1 MSSPSNSFSNKQCLL
16 EDEETFDLDV
26 LKQSNS
32 PSSTFRDLVSNTC
45 HNNIKTR
52 VFPLPS
58 TNIRSRLP
66 SICYG
71 KDGSSSIDEYST
83 ESSSSTSDN
92 SELSLPKSN
101 YRIMILGAKKVGKT
115 SIVRQFLYDKFSD
128 GYKETVDDMY
138 RGEFDIYGKT
148 VGFDIQDV
156 SGQYVYEFPGMR
168 TVSLASTDAFILV
181 FSFDSFESWEEV
193 RQLRDM
199 IQADKG
205 EEVPIVIVGNKSDVT
220 TSLDERIPF
229 ESLEAT
235 VVFDWE
241 NGYVECSAK
250 ERFNINKIFKELLQQ
265 AKTKY
270 DFDGP
275 PSTPSYTNTQT
286 QSNAF
291 RGCNFSNPTTIR
303 NSTSPGILSQNGKTS
318 CPKSRGNDV
327 LKRRQSLPVV
337 CPVNVMSKIA
347 EKTEVNGAGSFGST
361 GSRKRGTLINGSLM
375 KHLNISGANGMSES
389 EKPDGI
395 KSGKS
400 PVNRRAS
407 MAALRKD
414 SCKVQ

>member
-1 MSSPSNSFSNKQCLL
+1 MSFPTNSFSNKHCLV
-16 EDEETFDLDV
+16 EDEETFDIGV
-26 LKQSNS
+26 HKQSNS

-58 TNIRSRLP
+58 TNIRTRLP

-71 KDGSSSIDEYST
+71 KDGSSVDENST
-83 ESSSSTSDN
+83 ESSSSTDN

-128 GYKETVDDMY
+128 GYKETMDDMY

-168 TVSLASTDAFILV
+168 TVSLASADAFVLV

-193 RQLRDM
+193 TQLRDM

-205 EEVPIVIVGNKSDVT
+205 EEVPIVVAGNKSDAT
-220 TSLDERIPF
+220 SSLDERFEPI

-270 DFDGP
+270 DFDVP
-275 PSTPSYTNTQT
+275 PTTPSYTNTQN
-286 QSNAF
+286 QSTAS
-291 RGCNFSNPTTIR
+291 RGGNFPNTTAIR
-303 NSTSPGILSQNGKTS
+303 NSTSPGLLNQNGKAS
-318 CPKSRGNDV
+318 CTKSRGNDV

-337 CPVNVMSKIA
+337 CPANVLSNFA
-347 EKTEVNGAGSFGST
+347 ERTDSNASGSIGSHT
-361 GSRKRGTLINGSLM
+361 SRKRGSVLL
-375 KHLNISGANGMSES
+375 
-389 EKPDGI
+389 
-395 KSGKS
+395 
-400 PVNRRAS
+400 
-407 MAALRKD
+407 
-414 SCKVQ
+414 